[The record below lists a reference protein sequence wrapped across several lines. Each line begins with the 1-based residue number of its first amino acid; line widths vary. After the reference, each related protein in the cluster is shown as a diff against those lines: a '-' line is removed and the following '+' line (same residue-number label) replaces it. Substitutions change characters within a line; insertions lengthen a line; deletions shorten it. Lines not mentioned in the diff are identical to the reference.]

1 MLQSVRRTQEKYLR
15 MCACE
20 NTLLETP
27 SFKHVNFQKNYFSMP
42 SLSED
47 NRELSVHIT
56 RNIAEKIK
64 KHLHGCCHG
73 LLVGDSITS

>member
-1 MLQSVRRTQEKYLR
+1 
-15 MCACE
+15 
-20 NTLLETP
+20 
-27 SFKHVNFQKNYFSMP
+27 MP